1 MQSRL
6 AYAKVAPE
14 AYKRMLHLNAYLK
27 QCSLEAPLLEL
38 IKLRAS
44 QINHCAFC
52 IDMHWKDARA
62 AGEDEARL
70 YLLNAWHESPCY
82 TERERAAL
90 AWTEAVT
97 LLSEDN
103 VSDALYAQV
112 REHFSDTEIV
122 DLTFAVVIINSWNRL
137 SVPFRAQPGE
147 YQPPRATE

>member
-6 AYAKVAPE
+6 AYAKIAPE

-38 IKLRAS
+38 VKLRAS

-52 IDMHWKDARA
+52 IDMDWKDARA
-62 AGEDEARL
+62 AGGDGPRL
-70 YLLNAWHESPCY
+70 YLLDAWQESPCY

-103 VSDALYAQV
+103 VSDKLYAQV
-112 REHFSDTEIV
+112 REHCSDTEIV
-122 DLTFAVVIINSWNRL
+122 DLAFAVV
-137 SVPFRAQPGE
+137 
-147 YQPPRATE
+147 